1 MNKIRVNS
9 GIVVEV
15 NDAGETITV
24 NVEDQQLVA
33 RFYQM
38 IEKLDAI
45 KANVEA
51 AGLQGAN
58 EGEKIQFMIEQ
69 SKEIMA
75 EIDLV
80 FGAECCRK
88 VFGDIV
94 PNPYLIADFFDQMTP
109 VIKQY
114 TDKRKESIAAKYS
127 SKRKGAK
134 R

>member
-24 NVEDQQLVA
+24 NVEDQQFVA
-33 RFYQM
+33 RYYQM
-38 IEKLDAI
+38 LEKMDAI
-45 KANVEA
+45 KEKVKAE
-51 AGLQGAN
+51 GRPGAN
-58 EGEKIQFMIEQ
+58 PSQEIQFIIDQ
-69 SKEIMA
+69 SKELMA
-75 EIDLV
+75 EIDAV

-114 TDKRKESIAAKYS
+114 TDKRRESIAAKYS
-127 SKRKGAK
+127 RKRKGGK
-134 R
+134 G

>member
-1 MNKIRVNS
+1 MNKIRINS

-51 AGLQGAN
+51 AGLQGTK

-75 EIDLV
+75 EIDAV

-114 TDKRKESIAAKYS
+114 TDKRRESIAAKYS
-127 SKRKGAK
+127 RKRKGGK
-134 R
+134 G